1 MAGVGH
7 EHAVG
12 REQAQRSSG
21 DATPD
26 PNNPLAPT
34 QVNLNIPFNW
44 KDQVVLGIGVSYAL
58 LQEVAWQE
66 RDRLVLRM
74 GYNYGNNPVPKQT
87 LSPIAPLILEHHFT
101 GGVGFRFTE
110 RWAFDIG
117 AVYGIKNSV
126 TYTNSSLP
134 FGPNASESVSAYY
147 VYNTLS
153 YRF

>member
-1 MAGVGH
+1 M
-7 EHAVG
+7 EIT
-12 REQAQRSSG
+12 
-21 DATPD
+21 ATN
-26 PNNPLAPT
+26 PNNPLAPA
-34 QVNLNIPFNW
+34 QVNLKIPFNW

-101 GGVGFRFTE
+101 GGFGFRFTE

-147 VYNTLS
+147 VYNTVS